1 MVSPDTRRLLQPLEL
16 VERRCLLGEKGGKD
30 GLGRPG
36 DIFLVSSG
44 GVPTHDINELLPS
57 PFFFFLLRP
66 WLPFNIHN
74 TCQEKKRLY
83 HGFLSKKIK
92 NYYPGEKFGI
102 IN

>member
-1 MVSPDTRRLLQPLEL
+1 MDW
-16 VERRCLLGEKGGKD
+16 D
-30 GLGRPG
+30 GLVTFFWSAVGESQRM
-36 DIFLVSSG
+36 ILMNYS
-44 GVPTHDINELLPS
+44 HL

>member
-57 PFFFFLLRP
+57 PFFFFFTSSMASLQ
-66 WLPFNIHN
+66 H
-74 TCQEKKRLY
+74 
-83 HGFLSKKIK
+83 S
-92 NYYPGEKFGI
+92 
-102 IN
+102 